1 MSDTWIGSFLEG
13 DIPQLDGAADESSD
27 GHEEFRKTRKRLG
40 VGRMKTRSSRLI
52 NESKKPEVSTRNEI
66 PLTEPLHSEASEKN
80 SDNDESASEMAS
92 ECSDA
97 SAEIKRSTSE
107 DVWPKKG
114 RAIRTYSRTTR
125 SSLKVQ
131 KSLRL
136 SKEKVQTKK
145 EEEVVEFKTE
155 ELEAE
160 KPDRKDTFRLF
171 LSESSGSEDK
181 LTEINSEPEESEPSS
196 SEQNRKL
203 GAEQVKARKLSTV
216 RKVSNVLKSNFGL
229 EEETEVVKQKDLS
242 LEVEKSDKIETSAA
256 SNERVASYYDFPDI
270 TKCAHNPEKKLKDG
284 DKGQKVAKQCLGSS
298 VPSTSLKTLGLL
310 PIKQAVPSTSSSEQ
324 TYSRRVTLRNRKLSE
339 IEKKE
344 LTLGKGK
351 AACEN
356 ELKSDLVSPLSA
368 LSIAMP
374 NLRVSLED
382 VSQSQ
387 MLDSKFSEACAR
399 LRRNRETSHQSYT
412 VIVNQV
418 LKSAVTKE
426 RPSLKRSPVVTRT
439 KERVLL
445 LKRTSPKR
453 KEERMK
459 KYGTLPVVIAKSP
472 KRSPIDNSQVS
483 QAPPAN
489 REIGAD
495 SLIST
500 SQIYDEPAVS
510 TDVFSSVRKGGDD
523 VSESASSRSRT
534 LGSVDNSDEHF
545 QRFME
550 YSSSETPVTS
560 VSCSGGDGKISC
572 HRTGSVPSRQ
582 VSLELTNRSGDTRRT
597 LSLERKGLKRKLK
610 VDFHGQQTPVRDL
623 LGSGKKRKLS
633 LTLKVSSIS
642 FPRMDDVS
650 ETRVTSDKEY
660 VVKEGKSVFKDQD
673 NTSSFLQIQQARVDT
688 VSDDGGSGF
697 DVKKEFAMDRSLL
710 NEVTCVPSSPGEP
723 NSGDEVSPKCSK
735 SSLAVT
741 GSDSLPGL
749 TEAYP
754 SNSKSP
760 NNLNSDSFAK
770 MGLKTTVNVANDV
783 ELASQKFDFPNEKE
797 TELLANALFNMSFPS
812 PLHCVEECCSPP
824 CPSSPLK
831 ANCHDWKGN
840 QVLTVNSSFAAEG
853 NAIEVEEAN
862 ESPEFSY
869 LDQVQESQ
877 SSPVVH
883 SLLEGYAVVLP
894 GLQLGETQSHG
905 DNTETEITNY
915 VGQKISE
922 KERTSHEESLKPLRI
937 PINKSDLRSN
947 GEDFFP
953 RKGAIWGGEDNS
965 ESSISVNN
973 CCKSEIVAGGESNE
987 SPGLMARDSVIMPPF
1002 DTEMTDLPDLTE
1014 AEELSK
1020 LSLEEE
1026 NSIDAQ
1032 QLSAQ
1037 SNSDNKEMEMFL
1049 GEGEEE
1055 QVEKTSSRIPSVE
1068 KNDFVFKLSLE
1079 EENSYEEQPLSAQ
1092 GNADDNEME
1101 ISLGEG
1107 KETQVEKTSS
1117 KQLTSSL
1124 AAKIPKETF
1133 RDCKEQTLSKV
1144 LSVSVGLSDDGSCKN
1159 RVVIKPLKKPPS
1171 SEELLSSLTK
1181 YGLPHC
1187 KYQEPFCSNPD
1198 DIPALPRSV
1207 KFIFIAKPVRLHF
1220 KAKKVNVAIASR
1232 VSFKNYFHCEDVFII
1247 YLQFSAPHIRLR
1259 GNFF

>member
-1 MSDTWIGSFLEG
+1 MSDTWIGSFLEV

-40 VGRMKTRSSRLI
+40 MGRTKTRSSRLI
-52 NESKKPEVSTRNEI
+52 SESKKREVSTRNEI

-80 SDNDESASEMAS
+80 SDHGESASEMAS

-97 SAEIKRSTSE
+97 SEEIKRSVGE

-114 RAIRTYSRTTR
+114 RAIRTYSKRTR

-136 SKEKVQTKK
+136 SEEKDQKME
-145 EEEVVEFKTE
+145 EEEVVEFNTE
-155 ELEAE
+155 EEE
-160 KPDRKDTFRLF
+160 KPDREDTFRLF
-171 LSESSGSEDK
+171 LSESSGSEDN
-181 LTEINSEPEESEPSS
+181 TTGTNSEPEKSEPSS
-196 SEQNRKL
+196 SEQNRNLDVK
-203 GAEQVKARKLSTV
+203 EVKARKLSTV
-216 RKVSNVLKSNFGL
+216 RKDRNAVESNFGL
-229 EEETEVVKQKDLS
+229 EEETEVVKQKDLN
-242 LEVEKSDKIETSAA
+242 LEVEKSDQIETSAA
-256 SNERVASYYDFPDI
+256 SNGRVAFYDDFP
-270 TKCAHNPEKKLKDG
+270 EKNLKGG
-284 DKGQKVAKQCLGSS
+284 DKGKKVAKQCLSSS
-298 VPSTSLKTLGLL
+298 VPATSHKTLGLL
-310 PIKQAVPSTSSSEQ
+310 PITQAVPSTSSSVQ
-324 TYSRRVTLRNRKLSE
+324 KYSRRVTLRNRKLSD

-344 LTLGKGK
+344 LKLGKGK
-351 AACEN
+351 AACEKK
-356 ELKSDLVSPLSA
+356 LKSDLVSPLGAISG
-368 LSIAMP
+368 AMP

-387 MLDSKFSEACAR
+387 MLDSKFSEARAR
-399 LRRNRETSHQSYT
+399 LRHNRETPHQSYT
-412 VIVNQV
+412 LSVNQV
-418 LKSAVTKE
+418 LNSPVAKE

-439 KERVLL
+439 KERALL

-453 KEERMK
+453 KEEKMK

-472 KRSPIDNSQVS
+472 KKSPADNSQGS
-483 QAPPAN
+483 QASPAN
-489 REIGAD
+489 RQIGTD
-495 SLIST
+495 SLIRT
-500 SQIYDEPAVS
+500 SQICEDSAVS

-523 VSESASSRSRT
+523 TSGSASSRSRT
-534 LGSVDNSDEHF
+534 LGSVDNNDEHF

-550 YSSSETPVTS
+550 CSSSETPVTS
-560 VSCSGGDGKISC
+560 VTCSGGDGKISRR
-572 HRTGSVPSRQ
+572 RTESVPSRQ
-582 VSLELTNRSGDTRRT
+582 VSLKLTNRSGDTRRT

-623 LGSGKKRKLS
+623 PGSGKKRKLS
-633 LTLKVSSIS
+633 LTLKASSIS

-650 ETRVTSDKEY
+650 ETRVTSDEEY

-673 NTSSFLQIQQARVDT
+673 NTSSSLQIQQARVDT
-688 VSDDGGSGF
+688 GSDDGGSGF
-697 DVKKEFAMDRSLL
+697 DGKKEFAMDRSLL
-710 NEVTCVPSSPGEP
+710 DVNVTCVPSSPGEP

-749 TEAYP
+749 TEACP

-760 NNLNSDSFAK
+760 ETFGSQSFAK
-770 MGLKTTVNVANDV
+770 MGLKTAVNVSNGV
-783 ELASQKFDFPNEKE
+783 ELVSQEFDFPNEKD

-812 PLHCVEECCSPP
+812 PLPCVEECCSPP
-824 CPSSPLK
+824 CPLSPLK
-831 ANCHDWKGN
+831 ANCDEWKGN
-840 QVLTVNSSFAAEG
+840 QVLTVNSSCAEEG
-853 NAIEVEEAN
+853 NALEVEEAN
-862 ESPEFSY
+862 KSPEFSY

-883 SLLEGYAVVLP
+883 SVLEGYVVVP
-894 GLQLGETQSHG
+894 TGPQLGETQSHG

-922 KERTSHEESLKPLRI
+922 KETTSHEESFKPLRI
-937 PINKSDLRSN
+937 PINRSDLRSN
-947 GEDFFP
+947 GEEFFE
-953 RKGAIWGGEDNS
+953 RKGAIGGGGDNS
-965 ESSISVNN
+965 ESSISGNN
-973 CCKSEIVAGGESNE
+973 CCKSEMVTGSESNE
-987 SPGLMARDSVIMPPF
+987 SPGLMARDSVVMPPF

-1014 AEELSK
+1014 AEKPSK

-1026 NSIDAQ
+1026 ISIDAR

-1037 SNSDNKEMEMFL
+1037 GNSDNNEMEIFL
-1049 GEGEEE
+1049 GEGKEE
-1055 QVEKTSSRIPSVE
+1055 QVKKTSFKIPTAE
-1068 KNDFVFKLSLE
+1068 KSDFVFKLSLE
-1079 EENSYEEQPLSAQ
+1079 EENSHEAQPLSAK

-1101 ISLGEG
+1101 ISSGEG

-1124 AAKIPKETF
+1124 AAKIPTESL

-1144 LSVSVGLSDDGSCKN
+1144 LSVSSGLNDDSSCIS
-1159 RVVIKPLKKPPS
+1159 RVAIKPLKEPPS
-1171 SEELLSSLTK
+1171 SEELLNSLTK

-1207 KFIFIAKPVRLHF
+1207 KF
-1220 KAKKVNVAIASR
+1220 
-1232 VSFKNYFHCEDVFII
+1232 
-1247 YLQFSAPHIRLR
+1247 
-1259 GNFF
+1259 NFTGS